1 MSKPVIGLALGGG
14 VARGWAHIGVLRALE
29 EAGIRPDI
37 VAGTSI
43 GAVVGGCY
51 VAGKLDPLEAWARR
65 LNRLRMISYM
75 DFKVRQPGLIGGK
88 RLARELR
95 ANLGDMAI
103 DSLDRPFISVA
114 TDLNSGHEVW
124 LRDGRL
130 VEAVRA
136 SYALP
141 GIFPP
146 LTINGRSLVD
156 GALVNPVPVSV
167 CLAMGATM
175 VIAVNLNA
183 DLVGRGRIPGTKFQ
197 RATGFDV
204 MDYLKTGNG
213 ANGETA
219 GSRGESRGESN
230 GRKKNTNSNPN
241 GLFGLNVVLGKLF
254 GRSTD
259 MPSVFGVMTSSLGI
273 ILDRLTRSRLAGD
286 PPDIHIAPRLGHVG
300 LMEFDR
306 AEELIEL
313 GYTSTAQAIPDII
326 DARNIL
332 EY

>member
-1 MSKPVIGLALGGG
+1 MRKPIIGLALGGG
-14 VARGWAHIGVLRALE
+14 VARGWAHIGALRALE

-65 LNRLRMISYM
+65 LNRLRMIGYM
-75 DFKVRQPGLIGGK
+75 DFKVRQPGLIGGN

-95 ANLGDMAI
+95 ANLGNMAV

-141 GIFPP
+141 GVFPP
-146 LTINGRSLVD
+146 LLINGRTLVD

-183 DLVGRGRIPGTKFQ
+183 DLVGRGRMPGTRVQ
-197 RATGFDV
+197 RAAGFDV
-204 MDYLKTGNG
+204 MDYLKPGNG
-213 ANGETA
+213 ATEKKPGENGENGGENGNGN
-219 GSRGESRGESN
+219 GS
-230 GRKKNTNSNPN
+230 GR
-241 GLFGLNVVLGKLF
+241 FGLNAVLGKLF

-306 AEELIEL
+306 AEELIDL
-313 GYTSTAQAIPDII
+313 GYTATAQAIPDII
-326 DARNIL
+326 DAQRIL
-332 EY
+332 D

>member
-1 MSKPVIGLALGGG
+1 MSRPVIGLALGGG

-65 LNRLRMISYM
+65 LNRLRMIGYM

-95 ANLGDMAI
+95 ANLGDAAI

-124 LRDGRL
+124 LRKGRL

-146 LTINGRSLVD
+146 LMIDGRTLVD

-183 DLVGRGRIPGTKFQ
+183 DLVGRGRIPGTRYQ

-213 ANGETA
+213 ANGKNS
-219 GSRGESRGESN
+219 GSN
-230 GRKKNTNSNPN
+230 GEKGTSNGSGSGN

-306 AEELIEL
+306 AEELIDM
-313 GYTSTAQAIPDII
+313 GYAATAQAMPDII
-326 DARNIL
+326 DARTIL
-332 EY
+332 D

>member
-1 MSKPVIGLALGGG
+1 MTAPVIGLALGGG

-51 VAGKLDPLEAWARR
+51 TAGKLDPLEEWARR
-65 LNRLRMISYM
+65 LNRLRMIGYM

-95 ANLGDMAI
+95 ANLGDLTI
-103 DSLDRPFISVA
+103 GSLDRPFISVA
-114 TDLNSGHEVW
+114 TDINTGHEVW
-124 LRDGRL
+124 LREGRL

-146 LTINGRSLVD
+146 LMVNGRSLVD

-183 DLVGRGRIPGTKFQ
+183 DLVGRARVPGTSFQ

-204 MDYLKTGNG
+204 MDYLKNRNGNG
-213 ANGETA
+213 AANGDA
-219 GSRGESRGESN
+219 HSN
-230 GRKKNTNSNPN
+230 GNGNSR
-241 GLFGLNVVLGKLF
+241 FGFQTVLSKIF

-286 PPDIHIAPRLGHVG
+286 PPDIHIAPRLGHIG

-306 AEELIEL
+306 AEEMIDL
-313 GYTSTAQAIPDII
+313 GYQATKQSIADIF
-326 DARNIL
+326 DARQLL
-332 EY
+332 E